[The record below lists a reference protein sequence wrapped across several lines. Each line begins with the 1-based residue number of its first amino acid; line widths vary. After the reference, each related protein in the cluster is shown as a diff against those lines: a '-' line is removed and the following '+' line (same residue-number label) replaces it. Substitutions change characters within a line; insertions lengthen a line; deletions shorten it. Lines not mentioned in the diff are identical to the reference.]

1 MAKLFWYDANRGSA
15 TSEQEKLALEQQMPG
30 RWSAATF
37 ADIKSGLSALQTKPF
52 DAIVTVME
60 DRPGA
65 TGQLTSLVIHDEA
78 ARLKLT
84 APRFVMTNLD
94 TAVVT
99 EFITARYPNPADRPI
114 VVPRNPLM
122 AQHPAQDLGTKI
134 MPLLLQ
140 GAAVAPSPEKPSLP
154 TTTRLPPDNKPK

>member
-1 MAKLFWYDANRGSA
+1 MAKLFWCDATRGAVSPV
-15 TSEQEKLALEQQMPG
+15 QEKEALERQMPG

-37 ADIKSGLSALQTKPF
+37 PDIQSGLTALQTKPF

-60 DRPGA
+60 DRPQAPGP
-65 TGQLTSLVIHDEA
+65 LTSFVIHDEA

-84 APRFVMTNLD
+84 IPRFVLTHSD

-99 EFITARYPNPADRPI
+99 EFIAARYPNPADRPV
-114 VVPRNPLM
+114 VVPQSGLGAPNPAL
-122 AQHPAQDLGTKI
+122 DFGSRI

-140 GAAVAPSPEKPSLP
+140 GATAPSPPAAPTGMSAALIEKLG
-154 TTTRLPPDNKPK
+154 L

>member
-15 TSEQEKLALEQQMPG
+15 TPEQEKLALEQQMPG

-65 TGQLTSLVIHDEA
+65 TGQLSSLVIHDEA

-99 EFITARYPNPADRPI
+99 EFIAARYPNPADRPV
-114 VVPRNPLM
+114 VVPQSGLGAPNP
-122 AQHPAQDLGTKI
+122 ARDFGTKI

-140 GAAVAPSPEKPSLP
+140 GAAAPTPPEAP
-154 TTTRLPPDNKPK
+154 TGMSAALIEKLGL